1 MEAQK
6 LSKLFWVTY
15 LIGGYARIQTRSL
28 DVNLKT
34 IILLIYQAF
43 PFYFQ
48 KKKSMR
54 IERYLVYIMLA
65 HYSQPTSKIQI
76 AFRSEGI

>member
-34 IILLIYQAF
+34 IILLIYQALLS
-43 PFYFQ
+43 
-48 KKKSMR
+48 KKKKEYENR
-54 IERYLVYIMLA
+54 MLPGLY
-65 HYSQPTSKIQI
+65 HVGSL
-76 AFRSEGI
+76 